1 MEYQRRELFCVNF
14 FTLLMGWNVFAFIT
28 ASPDVTDQSSS
39 LSYFIFP
46 STENPKD
53 CHEILNT
60 CSNTQNASGVY
71 KIKPAGFPE
80 AFEVYCDNDLDSG
93 GWTVIQRRTN
103 GFINFNRNWLDYKHG
118 FGFLGSEF
126 WLGNEKIAHLTNQK
140 KYQLRLDFTNA
151 SGHSYHVTY
160 DDFRIVGEW
169 SQYSIQSLGDE
180 GGNAGPFIEWCP
192 SNTKFA
198 NSTCERRCTEPN
210 TCIPSASMESGR
222 CICPDGYM
230 IQGEDCI
237 PESQCGCFVQEKGS
251 VLNDGESFVNSD
263 CTSRVNC
270 SDNRLIH
277 EDDYRC
283 SDDATCQERDGV
295 QRCICNDRFEGDGI
309 TCIRKR
315 PLKDCYEIYNTGIHT
330 DGVYTIYPTG
340 WEDSG
345 FQVYCEM
352 STDGGGW
359 TVLQRR
365 RSGSVNFYRGWN
377 AYRNGFGSLSGD
389 HWLGNDKIH
398 DHTTQK
404 TYQLKVDL
412 TDSAGSQYYAL
423 YSRFSIGDED
433 DKYTL
438 SLGSFSGNAGY
449 NSMGSNSGDPFS
461 TRDRDN
467 DGTDDCN
474 CAQRHQGA
482 WWYPHRYHNDNNH
495 CFKWY
500 GKGYFRHCTYAN
512 LNGDY
517 QYSDYR
523 GIFWYKLSGN
533 ECGIA
538 GTKMR
543 IRPV

>member
-1 MEYQRRELFCVNF
+1 
-14 FTLLMGWNVFAFIT
+14 
-28 ASPDVTDQSSS
+28 
-39 LSYFIFP
+39 
-46 STENPKD
+46 
-53 CHEILNT
+53 
-60 CSNTQNASGVY
+60 
-71 KIKPAGFPE
+71 
-80 AFEVYCDNDLDSG
+80 
-93 GWTVIQRRTN
+93 
-103 GFINFNRNWLDYKHG
+103 
-118 FGFLGSEF
+118 
-126 WLGNEKIAHLTNQK
+126 
-140 KYQLRLDFTNA
+140 
-151 SGHSYHVTY
+151 
-160 DDFRIVGEW
+160 
-169 SQYSIQSLGDE
+169 
-180 GGNAGPFIEWCP
+180 
-192 SNTKFA
+192 
-198 NSTCERRCTEPN
+198 
-210 TCIPSASMESGR
+210 MESGR

-230 IQGEDCI
+230 IQAEDCI

-251 VLNDGESFVNSD
+251 VLNEGDSYVNSD

-270 SDNRLIH
+270 SHNRLIH
-277 EDDYRC
+277 EDNYRC
-283 SDDATCQERDGV
+283 SDDATCQGRDGV
-295 QRCICNDRFEGDGI
+295 RRCICNDRFEGDGI
-309 TCIRKR
+309 TCIRKE

-352 STDGGGW
+352 STEGGGW

-365 RSGSVNFYRGWN
+365 RSGSVNFYRVWN
-377 AYRNGFGSLSGD
+377 AYREGFESPSGD

-398 DHTTQK
+398 DLTTQK
-404 TYQLKVDL
+404 SYQLKVDL
-412 TDSAGSQYYAL
+412 TDSDGLQYYAL

-449 NSMGSNSGDPFS
+449 NSMGLNSGNPFS

-482 WWYPHRYHNDNNH
+482 WWYHHRYHNDNNH

-500 GKGYFRHCTYAN
+500 GNGYYRHCTYAN

-517 QYSDYR
+517 QYNDYR
-523 GIFWYKLSGN
+523 GIFFYKLSGN
-533 ECGIA
+533 DCGIA

>member
-1 MEYQRRELFCVNF
+1 MCTYTCQSDISLYKELSKRLRFRSTNHISFYIQYQ
-14 FTLLMGWNVFAFIT
+14 TK
-28 ASPDVTDQSSS
+28 ASADVPDQSSS
-39 LSYFIFP
+39 SSYFLFQ
-46 STENPKD
+46 STEYPKD
-53 CHEILNT
+53 CQEILRA
-60 CSNTQNASGVY
+60 CSNTKNASGVY
-71 KIKPAGFPE
+71 TIKPAGFPE
-80 AFEVYCDNDLDSG
+80 PFEVYCDNNLGSD

-103 GFINFNRNWLDYKHG
+103 GFINFNRNWDDYKHG

-126 WLGNEKIAHLTNQK
+126 WLGNEQTAYLTNQK
-140 KYQLRLDFTNA
+140 KYQLRMDFTNA
-151 SGHSYHVTY
+151 VGHSYHVTF
-160 DDFRIVGEW
+160 DDFRIADEW

-192 SNTKFA
+192 SNTRFA

-230 IQGEDCI
+230 IQERTAYLI
-237 PESQCGCFVQEKGS
+237 VS
-251 VLNDGESFVNSD
+251 VDALYKKREV
-263 CTSRVNC
+263 CLI
-270 SDNRLIH
+270 DNRLIH
-277 EDDYRC
+277 EDDYQC

-309 TCIRKR
+309 TCIRKEPR
-315 PLKDCYEIYNTGIHT
+315 KDCYEIYNTGIHI
-330 DGVYTIYPTG
+330 DGVYTIYPSG
-340 WEDSG
+340 WEESG

-365 RSGSVNFYRGWN
+365 RSDSVNFYRVWN
-377 AYRNGFGSLSGD
+377 AYKDGFESPSGD

-398 DHTTQK
+398 DLTTQK

-412 TDSAGSQYYAL
+412 TDSADSQYYAL

-438 SLGSFSGNAGY
+438 TLGTFSGNAGY
-449 NSMGSNSGDPFS
+449 NSMGLNSGDPFS

-467 DGTDDCN
+467 DGTDNCN

-482 WWYPHRYHNDNNH
+482 WWYPHRYYNDNNN

-500 GKGYFRHCTYAN
+500 GSGYYRHCTYAN
-512 LNGDY
+512 LNGDF

-533 ECGIA
+533 DCGIA

-543 IRPV
+543 IRPVG